1 MKLNKSALY
10 IVSMIVVVAA
20 GAATYLLTSSKP
32 VPYAKMPGFYQCDA
46 FGLPDPSFGKL
57 QITEEMK
64 LVGHSPNQQFTVGR
78 LAPREPGLELEYSME
93 VVHFSS
99 FNLDPFTAAQIMVFE
114 KYLSLTA
121 KEGGKEFT
129 AKCARVD

>member
-1 MKLNKSALY
+1 MGLNKAALY
-10 IVSMIVVVAA
+10 IGALVVFGLA
-20 GAATYLLTSSKP
+20 GAKIYFMTASKP
-32 VPYAKMPGFYQCDA
+32 VAYAKMPGFYQCDG
-46 FGLPDPSFGKL
+46 FGLPDPTFTKL

-64 LVGHSPNQQFTVGR
+64 LVGHSSSKQFTIGR

-99 FNLDPFTAAQIMVFE
+99 FNLDPFTAPKITVFE
-114 KYLSLTA
+114 KHLNLTA

-129 AKCARVD
+129 AKCIRVN

>member
-1 MKLNKSALY
+1 MKLNKMALY
-10 IVSMIVVVAA
+10 IVAVIVVAAA
-20 GAATYLLTSSKP
+20 GAAAYLMNSGKP
-32 VPYAKMPGFYQCDA
+32 VPYAKMPGFYQCKG
-46 FGLPDPSFGKL
+46 FGLPDPTFSKL

-64 LVGHSPNQQFTVGR
+64 LVGHSSNKQFTVGR

-99 FNLDPFTAAQIMVFE
+99 FNLDPFTAPQLTVFD